1 MVIKKILAIEDDTF
15 LLSLL
20 SGKLAESGYKV
31 VTATT
36 GAEGLAKAKL
46 EHPDIVL
53 LDVMLPDIGGFEVL
67 EKLKTDAGT
76 QTIPVILLS
85 NLGGRDEIDRGK
97 ELGATSYLIKANI
110 VPEELA
116 QMIEAEV
123 ANAPQV
129 SGGQQQ
135 TA

>member
-1 MVIKKILAIEDDTF
+1 MANKKILAVEDDTF

-20 SGKLAESGYKV
+20 SGKLAESGYSV

-36 GAEGLAKAKL
+36 GTDGLAKAKL
-46 EHPDIVL
+46 EHPDIIL
-53 LDVMLPDIGGFEVL
+53 LDVMLPDISGFEVL

-76 QTIPVILLS
+76 QATPVILLS
-85 NLGGRDEIDRGK
+85 NLGGRDEIDRGR

-110 VPEELA
+110 VPDELA
-116 QMIEAEV
+116 QVIEAEV
-123 ANAPQV
+123 ANAPKV

-135 TA
+135 NV